1 MSKKFEAIKNA
12 VFYAHEK
19 PEMLAELI
27 EGLVTDTFTSVTF
40 KSGPAEVQIPESGS
54 ATATYVAKAL
64 SQFGDEMSNSVTYAL
79 EAEHTGA
86 TITSAGVLTVAS
98 TTAEGTITI
107 VATSG
112 SKTAKMAVQL
122 VA

>member
-1 MSKKFEAIKNA
+1 MSKKFDAIKKA

-19 PEMLAELI
+19 PEMLAKFI
-27 EGLVTDTFTSVTF
+27 EGLVTDEFTSVAF
-40 KSGPAEVQIPESGS
+40 KSGATEIEIPESGS
-54 ATATYVAKAL
+54 VTETYVAKAL

-86 TITSAGVLTVAS
+86 TITTAGVLTVAS
-98 TTAEGTITI
+98 TTTAGTIVI

-112 SKTAKMAVQL
+112 SKTAKMEVQL
-122 VA
+122 V